1 MQRTHDGRIRRIRLE
16 SAAVQ
21 GDELVNTSNL
31 RALLILV
38 LFLFGGHCLFLFFG
52 KFLNRNLILN
62 VIAPFKLL
70 F

>member
-1 MQRTHDGRIRRIRLE
+1 MQRAHDGRIRSIGLE

-21 GDELVNTSNL
+21 GHELVNAPNL

-38 LFLFGGHCLFLFFG
+38 LFLFGSHCLFPFFG
-52 KFLNRNLILN
+52 KFLNSNLILN